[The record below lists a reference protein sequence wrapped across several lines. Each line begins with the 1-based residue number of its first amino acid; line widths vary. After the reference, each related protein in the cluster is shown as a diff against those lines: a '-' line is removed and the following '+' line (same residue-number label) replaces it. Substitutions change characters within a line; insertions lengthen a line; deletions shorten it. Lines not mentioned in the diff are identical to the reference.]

1 MPDLKSNANEV
12 RKRFSDMRE
21 QKALLPL
28 QKIGCFCLKIGIF
41 GLARLF
47 DALLVGWLWRPG
59 CSYDRASTYF
69 MYYAA
74 VSYAAHVFDNTKVF
88 EH

>member
-12 RKRFSDMRE
+12 RWQFSDKWE
-21 QKALLPL
+21 QKALLPP
-28 QKIGCFCLKIGIF
+28 QKMGCFCPKIGTF
-41 GLARLF
+41 GFARLL